1 MEISIEL
8 LDHLAKLARLEIPD
22 DKKQALLK
30 DLSDILSHAQEITK
44 VDTSEVKELTAPGNA
59 FSPEFPKH
67 KDEPRH
73 GLSAADAMEIAPD
86 RLDDYFKVP
95 PVIE

>member
-8 LDHLAKLARLEIPD
+8 LEHLSKLARIELPH

-44 VDTSEVKELTAPGNA
+44 VDTSNVKELSVPGNA
-59 FSPEFPKH
+59 FSAEFPKH
-67 KDEPRH
+67 KDEPER